1 MNSGWKY
8 VQKANLKGSRM
19 TERILFVDDEPHV
32 LQSIQ
37 RQLRKRFELQTAS
50 GGEDAL
56 QILRNDGPFAVIV
69 SDMRMPGMNGIELLA
84 KVKDIY
90 PDTVRLMLTGNADQ
104 ETAIEAVNT
113 GQIFRFLTKPCP
125 PAMFITS
132 LALAQRQY
140 RLVTAEKEL
149 LQKTLKGSINVLSE
163 LLSLSNPM
171 AFSSGVRF
179 KSYVVQIANILD
191 LPNLWQYEVAAL
203 MSQIGCVTL
212 PGDILS
218 KVSAGLKL
226 NDDEQNMYASHP
238 AVGARLLEKIPRLE
252 NVTKMIAMQQMCF
265 DEYGEDITSNEVEE
279 ILLGAQ
285 ILKTVTDFDLYIFRG
300 KSRGEALQLMR
311 QQKGAYNPVIINALN
326 GIKIEKQD
334 RIVAL
339 NVADIAIGM
348 IAAEDVIAKNGG
360 LIIPKGQT
368 ITWPIMQGLQNFA
381 KQIGVVEPMKM
392 LVGQIELPEEKN
404 L

>member
-1 MNSGWKY
+1 
-8 VQKANLKGSRM
+8 M
-19 TERILFVDDEPHV
+19 TEKILFVDDEPHV

-69 SDMRMPGMNGIELLA
+69 SDMRMPGMNGVELLA
-84 KVKDIY
+84 KVKDAY
-90 PDTVRLMLTGNADQ
+90 PDMVRIMLTGNADQ
-104 ETAIEAVNT
+104 ETATEAVNT
-113 GQIFRFLTKPCP
+113 GQIFRFLNKPCP

-140 RLVTAEKEL
+140 RLITAEKEL

-191 LPNLWQYEVAAL
+191 PANLWQYEVAAL

-212 PGDILS
+212 PGDVLS
-218 KVSAGLKL
+218 KVNAGLKL
-226 NDDEQNMYASHP
+226 NDDEQNMYTSHP

-252 NVTKMIAMQQMCF
+252 NVTKMIAMQQMRF
-265 DEYGEDITSNEVEE
+265 DEYSEDITSSEFDE
-279 ILLGAQ
+279 ILLGGQ
-285 ILKTVTDFDLYIFRG
+285 ILKTVTDFDLHLFRG
-300 KSRGEALQLMR
+300 KSRGEAIQLMR
-311 QQKGAYNPVIINALN
+311 QQKGAYNPEIIQVLN

-334 RIVAL
+334 RLVVL
-339 NVADIAIGM
+339 NVADITINM

-360 LIIPKGQT
+360 LIIPKGQA
-368 ITWPIMQGLQNFA
+368 ITWPILQGLHNFA

-392 LVGQIELPEEKN
+392 LVGQGEPTE
-404 L
+404 

>member
-1 MNSGWKY
+1 
-8 VQKANLKGSRM
+8 M
-19 TERILFVDDEPHV
+19 TEKILFVDDEPHV

-37 RQLRKRFELQTAS
+37 RQFRKRFELQTAS
-50 GGEDAL
+50 GGEEAL
-56 QILRNDGPFAVIV
+56 QILQNEGPFAIIV

-84 KVKDIY
+84 KVKDVY
-90 PDTVRLMLTGNADQ
+90 PDMVRIMLTGNADQ
-104 ETAIEAVNT
+104 ETATEAVNT

-140 RLVTAEKEL
+140 RLLTAEKEL
-149 LQKTLKGSINVLSE
+149 LQKTLKGSITVLSE

-179 KSYVVQIANILD
+179 KSYVVQVAKKLD

-212 PGDILS
+212 P
-218 KVSAGLKL
+218 VEVL
-226 NDDEQNMYASHP
+226 NNIYVGKELNNDEQNMYADHP

-252 NVTKMIAMQQMCF
+252 NVSKIIAMQQMRF
-265 DEYGEDITSNEVEE
+265 DEYDEDLINNEFEE
-279 ILLGAQ
+279 VLLGAQ
-285 ILKTVTDFDLYIFRG
+285 ILKTVIDFDLYMFRG
-300 KSRGEALQLMR
+300 KSSGETLQMMR
-311 QQKGAYNPVIINALN
+311 QQKGVYNPEIIKALS
-326 GIKIEKQD
+326 GIKVEKQEH
-334 RIVAL
+334 IEAL
-339 NVADIAIGM
+339 KVADVAIGM

-368 ITWPIMQGLQNFA
+368 ITWSIMQGLQNFA

-392 LVGQIELPEEKN
+392 LVGQVGAAEEKKT
-404 L
+404 